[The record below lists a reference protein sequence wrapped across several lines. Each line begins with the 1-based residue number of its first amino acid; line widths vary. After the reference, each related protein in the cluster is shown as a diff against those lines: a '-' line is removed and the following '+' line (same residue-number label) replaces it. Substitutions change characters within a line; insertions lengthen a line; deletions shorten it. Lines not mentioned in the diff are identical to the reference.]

1 MLAPSVAYRPPCARS
16 RANLLA
22 YEGLHAGERH
32 VRPYSIRSWKAQ
44 SPHADGWRSDRFRSP
59 SRLALT
65 AAVVLAIVVV
75 NTSLMG
81 RGGSIGGI
89 DIWFA
94 FIKRGDILA
103 TIILTALVTTAFIY
117 WQRDRERR

>member
-1 MLAPSVAYRPPCARS
+1 M
-16 RANLLA
+16 
-22 YEGLHAGERH
+22 
-32 VRPYSIRSWKAQ
+32 
-44 SPHADGWRSDRFRSP
+44 SDRTQFAVGKHKVSMPKVMKRS
-59 SRLALT
+59 LQVVIAAALT

-81 RGGSIGGI
+81 RGSSVAGI
-89 DIWFA
+89 DIWLA
-94 FIKRGDILA
+94 FIKRSEILA

>member
-1 MLAPSVAYRPPCARS
+1 MRENVM
-16 RANLLA
+16 
-22 YEGLHAGERH
+22 
-32 VRPYSIRSWKAQ
+32 
-44 SPHADGWRSDRFRSP
+44 SDRTQFAVGKHKVSMPKVAKRS
-59 SRLALT
+59 LQVAIAAALT
-65 AAVVLAIVVV
+65 AAVVLAVVVV

-89 DIWFA
+89 DIWLA

-103 TIILTALVTTAFIY
+103 TIILTALVTTSFIY

>member
-1 MLAPSVAYRPPCARS
+1 MRESAMS
-16 RANLLA
+16 
-22 YEGLHAGERH
+22 G
-32 VRPYSIRSWKAQ
+32 PYSIRSWQAQ
-44 SPHADGWRSDRFRSP
+44 SPMPRVTKRS
-59 SRLALT
+59 LQVAIAAALT
-65 AAVVLAIVVV
+65 AALVLAIVVV

-117 WQRDRERR
+117 WQRDRERRIAQLIFKI